1 MVKIKKGL
9 NLKKNYLD
17 VYECSCRT
25 PTKFIGKIES
35 SPKNIAAFI
44 ASAPY
49 TQDYALI
56 DLNDECI
63 VTTMGKFADL
73 IPSKYLREDILKY
86 LVPMQIGEAKV
97 PKVKYKDLKIARSSN
112 DRY

>member
-1 MVKIKKGL
+1 MKKE
-9 NLKKNYLD
+9 YLD
-17 VYECSCRT
+17 VYECSCRR
-25 PTKFIGKIES
+25 PTKFIGKIED

-56 DLNDECI
+56 DINDECV

-73 IPSKYLREDILKY
+73 IPDDYLREDILKY
-86 LVPMQIGEAKV
+86 LIPMQMGEAKI
-97 PKVKYKDLKIARSSN
+97 PKVKYKDSKKERFSN
-112 DRY
+112 DRGR

>member
-1 MVKIKKGL
+1 MKKD
-9 NLKKNYLD
+9 YLD
-17 VYECSCRT
+17 VYESSCRR

-56 DLNDECI
+56 DLNDECV

-73 IPSKYLREDILKY
+73 IPNKYLREDILKF
-86 LVPMQIGEAKV
+86 LVPMQMGEAKI
-97 PKVKYKDLKIARSSN
+97 PKVKYKDLKKARSSD
-112 DRY
+112 DRYR

>member
-1 MVKIKKGL
+1 MKKDYL
-9 NLKKNYLD
+9 N
-17 VYECSCRT
+17 VYESSCRR

-56 DLNDECI
+56 DLNDECV

-73 IPSKYLREDILKY
+73 IPNKYLREDILKY
-86 LVPMQIGEAKV
+86 LVPMQMGEAKI
-97 PKVKYKDLKIARSSN
+97 PKVKYKEWKKERSSD
-112 DRY
+112 DRYR

>member
-1 MVKIKKGL
+1 MKKD
-9 NLKKNYLD
+9 YLD
-17 VYECSCRT
+17 VYESSCRR
-25 PTKFIGKIES
+25 PTKFIGRIES

-56 DLNDECI
+56 DLNDECV

-73 IPSKYLREDILKY
+73 IPNKYLREDILKY
-86 LVPMQIGEAKV
+86 LVPMQMGKAKI
-97 PKVKYKDLKIARSSN
+97 PKVKYKDLKKERSSD
-112 DRY
+112 DRYR

>member
-1 MVKIKKGL
+1 MKKD
-9 NLKKNYLD
+9 YLD
-17 VYECSCRT
+17 VYESSCRR
-25 PTKFIGKIES
+25 PIKFIGKIES

-56 DLNDECI
+56 DLNDECV

-73 IPSKYLREDILKY
+73 IPNKYLREDILKF
-86 LVPMQIGEAKV
+86 LIPMQMGEAKI
-97 PKVKYKDLKIARSSN
+97 PKVKYKELKKERSSD
-112 DRY
+112 DRYR

>member
-1 MVKIKKGL
+1 MKKD
-9 NLKKNYLD
+9 YLD
-17 VYECSCRT
+17 VYESSCRR

-56 DLNDECI
+56 DLNDECV

-73 IPSKYLREDILKY
+73 IPNKYLREDILKY
-86 LVPMQIGEAKV
+86 LVPMQMGEAKI
-97 PKVKYKDLKIARSSN
+97 PKVKYKELMKERYSDDRS
-112 DRY
+112 RE

>member
-1 MVKIKKGL
+1 MKKD
-9 NLKKNYLD
+9 YLD
-17 VYECSCRT
+17 VYESSCRR

-44 ASAPY
+44 ASASY

-56 DLNDECI
+56 DLNDECV

-73 IPSKYLREDILKY
+73 IPNKYLREDILKY
-86 LVPMQIGEAKV
+86 LVPMQMGEAKI
-97 PKVKYKDLKIARSSN
+97 PKVKYKELQKERSSD
-112 DRY
+112 DRCR

>member
-1 MVKIKKGL
+1 M
-9 NLKKNYLD
+9 
-17 VYECSCRT
+17 YESSCRR
-25 PTKFIGKIES
+25 PIKFIGKIES

-56 DLNDECI
+56 DLNDECV

-73 IPSKYLREDILKY
+73 IPNKYLREDILKF
-86 LVPMQIGEAKV
+86 LIPMQMGEAKI
-97 PKVKYKDLKIARSSN
+97 PKVKYKELKKERSSD
-112 DRY
+112 DRYR

>member
-1 MVKIKKGL
+1 MKKD
-9 NLKKNYLD
+9 YLD
-17 VYECSCRT
+17 VYESSCRR

-56 DLNDECI
+56 DLNDECV

-73 IPSKYLREDILKY
+73 IPNQYLREDILKF
-86 LVPMQIGEAKV
+86 LIPMQMGEAKI
-97 PKVKYKDLKIARSSN
+97 PKVKYKELKKERSSD
-112 DRY
+112 DRYR